1 MIFSTAPA
9 YRNCH
14 QRLLQ
19 WANRAA
25 RFANEANCFN
35 PITLVI
41 ARARSS
47 SAMSNFYAAAGNTW
61 ISINVSRRHW
71 GQSQCIWFIA
81 QTAFSA
87 AWKWTF
93 PGLRDFEKRRECSW
107 KIYGNTSSCAP
118 ICCPSFQ
125 CQADNPVTITLAP
138 SAERNYPVVSA
149 RYSIFIIHFAL
160 NVNCAL
166 GLATNFTVTYHKAA
180 TCL

>member
-47 SAMSNFYAAAGNTW
+47 SAMSNFYAAAGNTR

-71 GQSQCIWFIA
+71 GQSQCIYGLLHKRHSQRRENELSLACVILKSGVNAAGKFMEIRVRVRLYA
-81 QTAFSA
+81 ARVFSA
-87 AWKWTF
+87 KLITRLQ
-93 PGLRDFEKRRECSW
+93 LRWHQAPRE
-107 KIYGNTSSCAP
+107 
-118 ICCPSFQ
+118 
-125 CQADNPVTITLAP
+125 
-138 SAERNYPVVSA
+138 
-149 RYSIFIIHFAL
+149 IIL
-160 NVNCAL
+160 
-166 GLATNFTVTYHKAA
+166 
-180 TCL
+180 